1 MFSTHQANVQT
12 SHYAREKETIMKRVS
27 LKAKVPALCV
37 LGALSATFLLSPLAA
52 FAGCG
57 AGPAAEPLN
66 TLKMKS
72 VEKFSECSNRPLS
85 TTQAPNE
92 AGAQWLDEEVKPPTT
107 QSAKATVGNGVTT
120 AAPAAPPPP
129 PAAPKP
135 LTPEQLK
142 AITFLSGSASCSFT
156 AVDKGAKVNLSNGDV
171 FLATLSSAKVSNQPV
186 FGMLIGG
193 KLVLFTSDKAGNRF
207 TSLVQNPKVKLPN
220 ITLNKTTAPAAPVAP
235 K

>member
-1 MFSTHQANVQT
+1 MLSTHQANAQT

-57 AGPAAEPLN
+57 GGAAAEPLN

-92 AGAQWLDEEVKPPTT
+92 AGAQWLDEDPKPATT
-107 QSAKATVGNGVTT
+107 QSAKATVGNGITT
-120 AAPAAPPPP
+120 AAPAA

-156 AVDKGAKVNLSNGDV
+156 AIDKGAKVNLNNGDV
-171 FLATLSSAKVSNQPV
+171 FLATLSSAKVANQPV

-207 TSLVQNPKVKLPN
+207 ASLVQNPKVKLPN
-220 ITLNKTTAPAAPVAP
+220 ITINKTTAPVAP